1 MNILI
6 TGGNGFLGKHL
17 TKFLKKKKTYKVIS
31 LSSKDADLRL
41 SGSLSKL
48 NKIKFKKIYHLAAWS
63 QAGKF
68 SLYHPGEQWL
78 NNQLINSNLLNWIHK
93 HQIQAKLI
101 TIGTNLSYEEGT
113 KLNEKE
119 YLSGYPI
126 ETYSSYAMS
135 KRMLLIG
142 QKAMAKQFGLKFLT
156 LVPATLYGQG
166 YEINKKEPHFIFDII
181 QKILKAKK
189 NNTKVEL
196 WGDGSQKRE
205 LLHVKDFIK
214 IMLSL
219 ENRCENDVVNIA
231 TKKEYEIK
239 YYAKIICKI
248 IEYPF
253 KQIKF
258 NQKKFIGPKSKKLLT
273 KKLEKYVPSYKFTTL
288 NDGLLETIKYLKK
301 II

>member
-6 TGGNGFLGKHL
+6 TGGSGFLGKYL
-17 TKFLKKKKTYKVIS
+17 TKSLKKKKSIKVIS

-41 SGSLSKL
+41 NGSLSKL
-48 NKIKFKKIYHLAAWS
+48 NKIKFKKIYHLASWS

-68 SLYHPGEQWL
+68 SLHHSGEQWL
-78 NNQLINSNLLNWIHK
+78 NNQLINTNVLNWIHK
-93 HQIQAKLI
+93 YQMQAKLI
-101 TIGTNLSYEEGT
+101 TIGTNLSYQEGI
-113 KLNEKE
+113 KLNENN
-119 YLSGYPI
+119 YLKGEPI
-126 ETYSSYAMS
+126 KAYTSYAMS

-142 QKAMAKQFGLKFLT
+142 QQAMAKQFGLKFIT
-156 LVPATLYGQG
+156 FVPPTLYGKG

-189 NNTKVEL
+189 NNTNVEL

-205 LLHVKDFIK
+205 LLHVNDFIK

-219 ENRCENDVVNIA
+219 ENRCENEVVNIA
-231 TKKEYEIK
+231 AKKDYEIK
-239 YYAKIICKI
+239 YLAKIICKI
-248 IEYPF
+248 VGYPY
-253 KQIKF
+253 KRIIF
-258 NQKKFIGPKSKKLLT
+258 NQQKFIGPKSKKLLI
-273 KKLEKYVPSYKFTTL
+273 KKLEKYVPSYKFITL